1 MTDISEVLASIKKSN
16 LTLEELKKDF
26 DDNLK
31 VANQGLVNLIEPIE
45 DAINFE
51 KKRNDEISNYESS
64 NQALSQEITSL
75 KSEKQSNETLLAENQ
90 TNLDR
95 ITDERAKLETSIREV
110 NSHLNDKNN
119 ILSTAKS
126 ELSKLTT
133 EVETVTAEV
142 SQIVNS
148 SEAQILDLEKKIEG
162 KRDAISKIKGE
173 RMALEYLIK
182 KNHIEFN
189 EIKIIKTLEG
199 RKNTD
204 LNTISKVTGLSDALI
219 VKTLN
224 GLMERQLLTYDS
236 SSGAIVITGSLKI

>member
-148 SEAQILDLEKKIEG
+148 SEAQILDLKKKIEG